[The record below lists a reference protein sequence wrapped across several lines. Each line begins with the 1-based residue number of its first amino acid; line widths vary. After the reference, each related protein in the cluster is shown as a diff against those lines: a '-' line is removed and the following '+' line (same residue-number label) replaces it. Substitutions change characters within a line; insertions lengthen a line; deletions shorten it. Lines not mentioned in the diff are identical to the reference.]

1 VVVGRAAEPWVE
13 QRVANDVVGK
23 AELRSSEKRTESTGE
38 ERQRKREPVHARVFE
53 LSRHA
58 PGSTSHTHSRCRT
71 GRCARTTSS
80 ASCRAAA
87 CGGAAAAYMCVGLV
101 SQRTGVSLSFARHH
115 RGGPP
120 PPLAPLCPFSLHSTS
135 PPHTRSPSP
144 WSAASPV
151 SFQPTARRLGPPAA
165 SAWLGV
171 AAWVSQPVHRHGRFA
186 ARLVLPRPSPSLR
199 PLLLRPLV
207 LTPPSPSSVL
217 SGCSHEDREARSA
230 SDHRKVRCR
239 PLPRAVAPQS
249 ALREDGG
256 PGSVGPRHGGSGDR
270 EEACGARGPDVV
282 CSVLRGH
289 GRTRIMCRCAVS
301 TLGQS
306 VVRRRRRQRRRGE
319 QRAERLARA
328 AGGPTHAAPPPP
340 HAAGFAIGAHLDAL
354 LPSPRSGT
362 MLA

>member
-1 VVVGRAAEPWVE
+1 M
-13 QRVANDVVGK
+13 
-23 AELRSSEKRTESTGE
+23 S
-38 ERQRKREPVHARVFE
+38 
-53 LSRHA
+53 
-58 PGSTSHTHSRCRT
+58 
-71 GRCARTTSS
+71 
-80 ASCRAAA
+80 
-87 CGGAAAAYMCVGLV
+87 
-101 SQRTGVSLSFARHH
+101 
-115 RGGPP
+115 
-120 PPLAPLCPFSLHSTS
+120 
-135 PPHTRSPSP
+135 SPSP
-144 WSAASPV
+144 DPGEGTSTPPTSSPPRPLVAMVSASPV

-207 LTPPSPSSVL
+207 LTPRSPSSVL

-289 GRTRIMCRCAVS
+289 GRTRIMRRRAVS

-319 QRAERLARA
+319 QRAERPARA